1 VGWGLVVAV
10 CFAAPWLT
18 RALLLFEKGLALRPF
33 DMRGALADA
42 SVALLVIASAGLF
55 VMTRRRWGRALG
67 VLALSLFVLASFAM
81 YEFISAFDSLY
92 ALSHAGFLGD
102 LTFLGG
108 SARHV
113 RHPVLL
119 GSMVAMAVAA
129 GVWMRAPSAP
139 WWRWWAVALVAS
151 VLGQLMI
158 PFSPARDEWRQRHAA
173 QAHVSLLPGSARVG
187 PVAISHDVREVFRAD
202 LRGKRWLGP
211 LAGRPNVLLILVEGA
226 SSGYLPSVASA
237 QGIRSA
243 TVMPK
248 LDALAQHHVLL
259 TQVISH
265 QRQTNRG
272 EYAVLCGDYP
282 KLLTDQ
288 PKMTEQ
294 AYGAARLCLP
304 KVLREAGYATAYI
317 QAAPLGFMLKD
328 QFMPKAGFEELI
340 GDPWFKRSY
349 ARTDW
354 GVDDKAFF
362 EQALERVLELHASE
376 RPFFATLLTV
386 GTHHPYTLPDAVPG
400 EGASSAHERAF
411 RWADEAL
418 AAFVAE
424 IDRRGVLRD
433 TVVIITSDESAGL
446 VQTDGAI
453 QRLLSQSWSFVV
465 VMLPEPR
472 AKRIDTP
479 YAHVDTA
486 LSVLDLLGMEAKAK
500 RFLGRSWFREY
511 DRPRRLFAG
520 NTYARRVIMWEPSG
534 AAVVCGEGFVDCVRS
549 VAVDGSVF
557 GANRIS
563 EPVGAGE
570 QQLLAEVARLTRSRE
585 SDVRD
590 SRQIDLLIDRELPI
604 PSSVGKKLLAGGQ
617 YLRVPA
623 GTTLR
628 VDFDLE
634 VVGDQTAMALHQ
646 DLFLDGYPK
655 LVRQDVRLRG
665 GERWRLSYEIGVPHD
680 SGQLVVQLYATTVL
694 ADTSIIRIHDARLSM
709 TPGSMRSEQVV
720 VIRDEISRVDPP

>member
-10 CFAAPWLT
+10 CFVAPWLT
-18 RALLLFEKGLALRPF
+18 RALLLFEKRLAVGPF
-33 DMRGALADA
+33 DLRGALADA
-42 SVALLVIASAGLF
+42 SVALLVIGSAGLL
-55 VMTRRRWGRALG
+55 VMTGRRWGRALG
-67 VLALSLFVLASFAM
+67 VLTLSFFVVASFAM

-92 ALSHAGFLGD
+92 ALSHIGFLGD

-108 SARHV
+108 SARHM
-113 RHPVLL
+113 RHPALL
-119 GSMVAMAVAA
+119 GSVVAMAVAG
-129 GVWMRAPSAP
+129 GVWARAPSAP
-139 WWRWWAVALVAS
+139 WWRWWAVALGAS
-151 VLGQLMI
+151 ILGQLAI
-158 PFSPARDEWRQRHAA
+158 PLFPARDEWRQRHAA
-173 QAHVSLLPGSARVG
+173 QAHVSLLPGSARIG
-187 PVAISHDVREVFRAD
+187 PVAISRDVREVFRGD
-202 LRGKRWLGP
+202 LRGKRWMGP
-211 LAGRPNVLLILVEGA
+211 LADRPNVLLIMVEGA
-226 SSGYLPSVASA
+226 SGAYLPSVASA
-237 QGIRSA
+237 YGVRSA

-248 LDALAQHHVLL
+248 LDALARRHVFL
-259 TQVISH
+259 TRVISH

-272 EYAVLCGDYP
+272 EYAILCGDYP

-304 KVLREAGYATAYI
+304 EVLRKAGYATAYI

-362 EQALERVLELHASE
+362 EQALGRVLELHASE
-376 RPFFATLLTV
+376 KPFFATLLTV

-400 EGASSAHERAF
+400 QGELSPHERAF

-418 AAFVAE
+418 AAFLSE

-446 VQTDGAI
+446 VQADSAI
-453 QRLLSQSWSFVV
+453 ERLLSQSWSFVL

-472 AKRIDTP
+472 PRRIDTP

-486 LSVLDLLGMEAKAK
+486 LSVLDLLGMERKAK
-500 RFLGRSWFREY
+500 RFAGRSWFREY

-520 NTYARRVIMWEPSG
+520 NTYARRVIMLEPSG
-534 AAVVCGEGFVDCVRS
+534 AAVVCGEGFDDCVRS
-549 VAVDGSVF
+549 VTIDGSVF
-557 GANRIS
+557 GSNRLN
-563 EPVGAGE
+563 EPVWAGE
-570 QQLLAEVARLTRSRE
+570 RQLLAEVARLTRSRE
-585 SDVRD
+585 ADTGDARH
-590 SRQIDLLIDRELPI
+590 IDLLTDRELSI
-604 PSSVGKKLLAGGQ
+604 PSSEGKKLLAGGQ
-617 YLRVPA
+617 YLRVPE
-623 GTTLR
+623 GTMLR

-634 VVGDQTAMALHQ
+634 VVGDETAMVLHQ

-655 LVRQDVRLRG
+655 LVRQGVRLRG
-665 GERWRLSYEIGVPHD
+665 GERWQLSYEIGVPHD
-680 SGQLVVQLYATTVL
+680 SGQLVVQLYATTVS

-709 TPGSMRSEQVV
+709 TAGSARSEQVV
-720 VIRDEISRVDPP
+720 VIRDEISPVGPP